1 MRADADA
8 DADAAPAVIPGL
20 RPPANALH
28 PRVQRIWAV
37 ETLLSGLTASV
48 MATLAAGLLDAFTG
62 TPRAL
67 LVVAVAIVVVV
78 SVVAAL
84 VVPGISYRHYR
95 WEVTE
100 AGLIVQ
106 RGWLL
111 REFIAVPHTRV
122 QTVETRRGPLERLVD
137 LASAGVSTAAGEAV
151 RVPGLTPDTA
161 AGLQAELAA
170 RTGRGEGT

>member
-1 MRADADA
+1 MLPDT
-8 DADAAPAVIPGL
+8 DAAPAVIPGL
-20 RPPANALH
+20 RPPANPLD

-37 ETLLSGLTASV
+37 ETLLSGLTLSIAAV
-48 MATLAAGLLDAFTG
+48 VAAGLLDAFTG

-67 LVVAVAIVVVV
+67 LIAVVGLVMALSIA
-78 SVVAAL
+78 AAL

-122 QTVETRRGPLERLVD
+122 QTVETRRGPLER
-137 LASAGVSTAAGEAV
+137 
-151 RVPGLTPDTA
+151 RPGRRFGYP
-161 AGLQAELAA
+161 G
-170 RTGRGEGT
+170 

>member
-1 MRADADA
+1 MLPDT
-8 DADAAPAVIPGL
+8 DAAPAVIPGL
-20 RPPANALH
+20 RPPANQLD

-37 ETLLSGLTASV
+37 ETLLSGLTFSIAAV
-48 MATLAAGLLDAFTG
+48 VAAGLLDAFTG

-67 LVVAVAIVVVV
+67 LVAAVGLIMALSIAV
-78 SVVAAL
+78 AL

-151 RVPGLTPDTA
+151 RVPGLTPETA
-161 AGLQAELAA
+161 AGLQADLAA
-170 RTGRGEGT
+170 RTGRGEGA